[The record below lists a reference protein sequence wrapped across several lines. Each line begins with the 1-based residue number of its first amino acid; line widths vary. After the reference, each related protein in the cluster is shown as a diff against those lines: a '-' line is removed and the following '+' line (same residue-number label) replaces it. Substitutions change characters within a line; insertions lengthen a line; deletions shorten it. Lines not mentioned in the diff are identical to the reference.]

1 MSKTKLSVLI
11 NLANS
16 DGEVDASEKSLIFKI
31 GGAHGMSQDEISD
44 LIDNP
49 MEKIDLNTLSAED
62 RFDTLYHLVHL
73 MKVDGEIFD
82 EEIMYCLNMARKLN
96 YPLEAVMDLY
106 GYVHANVKLTSE
118 INKIKRKY
126 E

>member
-1 MSKTKLSVLI
+1 MSNQLSILIKL
-11 NLANS
+11 AKS
-16 DGEVDASEKSLIFKI
+16 DGEIDSSEEALIKKI
-31 GGAHGMSQDEISD
+31 GFAHGLSEQEIDELVKSPFDHIDFSAMSND
-44 LIDNP
+44 
-49 MEKIDLNTLSAED
+49 D

-82 EEIMYCLNMARKLN
+82 EEIMYCLNMARKLG

-118 INKIKRKY
+118 IAKLKRKY
-126 E
+126 D